1 VVTSAAVTVDAFA
14 SYADYNGSVVTPGR
28 KSTAITTAATTDVVL
43 APAASTYRNVKGL
56 HVNNK
61 HASTPVDVTVQHTDG
76 TTVVVLFKT
85 TLQAGYVLEYDDGM
99 GFQVTSPYGGSQ
111 AKRKTADQAHALIAL
126 ADITDLT
133 FAVEA
138 NARYALTATLIY
150 QSLLATTGIGF
161 SVNGPAS
168 PTSVALGV
176 RIVGVRA
183 AATAGAVTSY
193 PITAYA
199 GGITSIAVEAAS
211 TDYIANMDGLF
222 ENGATAG
229 TFALQV
235 RAEVAASLTV
245 RAGSTAVLTRLS

>member
-1 VVTSAAVTVDAFA
+1 MVTSAAVTVDAFA

-61 HASTPVDVTVQHTDG
+61 HVSTPVDVTVQHTDG
-76 TTVVVLFKT
+76 TTVIALFKT
-85 TLQAGYVLEYDDGM
+85 TLQPGDVMEYDDGQ
-99 GFQVTSPYGGSQ
+99 GFSVVSPYGGSQ
-111 AKRKTADQAHALIAL
+111 VKRKTADQVHALTTL
-126 ADITDLT
+126 SDITDLT

-138 NARYALTATLIY
+138 NARYGLSANFIWQSATATV
-150 QSLLATTGIGF
+150 GIGF

-168 PTSVALGV
+168 PTAVALICEIIGV
-176 RIVGVRA
+176 RT

-199 GGITSIAVEAAS
+199 GGITSIAVDAVN
-211 TDYIANMDGLF
+211 TDYMAKIDGIF

-229 TFALQV
+229 TLALQV
-235 RAEVAASLTV
+235 KAETATNVTV